1 MTLFHKALHPIK
13 EHFSV
18 HQKKRANFKGKPSVW
33 SWKKILAV
41 STCFCGPPSLTVLSK
56 QTLK

>member
-18 HQKKRANFKGKPSVW
+18 HQKKRANFKGKLSVW
-33 SWKKILAV
+33 SWKKYL
-41 STCFCGPPSLTVLSK
+41 LSK
-56 QTLK
+56 HVSADHQA